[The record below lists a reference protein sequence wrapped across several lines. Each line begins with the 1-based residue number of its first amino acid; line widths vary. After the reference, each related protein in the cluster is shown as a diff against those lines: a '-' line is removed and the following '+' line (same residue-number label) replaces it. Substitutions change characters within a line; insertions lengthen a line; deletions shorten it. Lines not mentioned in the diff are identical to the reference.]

1 MASIAGLP
9 PETPIAALNLSA
21 RRSKLLSR
29 ADIQRLG
36 ELVLFTEAGFLQV
49 RHARATDW
57 TVIQQALRRTG
68 IDRASVPL
76 VYLIGSASV
85 LTLLFHQEI
94 RRVGDL
100 LGLTDAELRGLPGM
114 SPADGDEVQR
124 ALAQYGLTLQE

>member
-1 MASIAGLP
+1 VASDASLP
-9 PETPIAALNLSA
+9 PETPIDALNLSA
-21 RRSKLLSR
+21 RRYKLLTR

-36 ELVLFTEAGFLQV
+36 ELVLFTEAGFLGL

-57 TVIQQALRRTG
+57 TAIQQALRHTG

-76 VYLIGSASV
+76 VYLIGSPSV

-100 LGLTDAELRGLPGM
+100 LSLTNAELRGLPGM
-114 SPADGDEVQR
+114 SPADVDEVQR
-124 ALAQYGLTLQE
+124 ALAHYGLTLRA